1 MNETYK
7 NKIAPILNYVGAIGA
22 SITAIMY
29 IIIVIIMIVGMKAR
43 NITSVVEFAVV
54 NAIVGLVIAQ
64 FLKIQ
69 GESFARNSEENK
81 AVVEKYYN
89 TKTKDKKIHS
99 MNYFWVTSLIK
110 DIGTKVLGV
119 TLTSIGITI
128 IAIQGMH
135 DYTYL
140 MLALANLFMFISLGL
155 LGMNKAY
162 NYFNNMHVPYMKEKI
177 KEAEEQNGNNL

>member
-1 MNETYK
+1 MQGLKEKLEFRAKSALANPDEISDELLDFALNESEQMCEK
-7 NKIAPILNYVGAIGA
+7 
-22 SITAIMY
+22 
-29 IIIVIIMIVGMKAR
+29 R
-43 NITSVVEFAVV
+43 SVAEFAIV
-54 NAIVGLVIAQ
+54 NAVIGLVILQ

-81 AVVEKYYN
+81 AIVEKYYN

-119 TLTSIGITI
+119 TVTSIGITI

>member
-1 MNETYK
+1 MNDTFK
-7 NKIAPILNYVGAIGA
+7 KKIVPILNYVGAIGA
-22 SITAIMY
+22 SITSIMY
-29 IIIVIIMIVGMKAR
+29 IIIVIVMIVGMQER
-43 NITSVVEFAVV
+43 NITNVVEFAVV

-81 AVVEKYYN
+81 AIVEKYYN

-119 TLTSIGITI
+119 TVTSIGITI

-140 MLALANLFMFISLGL
+140 MLALAKLFMFISLGL

-162 NYFNNMHVPYMKEKI
+162 NYFNNMHVQYMKEKI
-177 KEAEEQNGNNL
+177 KEADEQKGNNI

>member
-22 SITAIMY
+22 AITSIMY
-29 IIIVIIMIVGMKAR
+29 IIIVLVMIIGMKAR
-43 NITSVVEFAVV
+43 DIMSVVEFAVV
-54 NAIVGLVIAQ
+54 NAVVGLVILQ

-81 AVVEKYYN
+81 AIVEKYYN

-99 MNYFWVTSLIK
+99 MSYFWVTSLIK
-110 DIGTKVLGV
+110 DIGSKVV
-119 TLTSIGITI
+119 TVTITSIGITI
-128 IAIQGMH
+128 VAIEGMK

-140 MLALANLFMFISLGL
+140 MLALSNLFMFISLGL

-162 NYFNNMHVPYMKEKI
+162 SFFNNMHVPYMKEKI